1 MKRKLLILSLLSLG
15 FIQSQNIFKDDF
27 AGYATGVPLSSQGL
41 WTNNTSAPN
50 IGLGGCN
57 GTGCTSANVVP
68 QAITYLNYG
77 TTNKVLKI
85 DPNKDGV
92 AHPILPIITGGD
104 FYVAMVLNL
113 TTSNVAPND
122 FLRIDS
128 GAISNVTCRMLAKDN
143 TFGFFV
149 GIRKGATSNATVY
162 TPNSYDYSIDHLVV
176 MKYSHQPL
184 GDDDIV
190 SVYVDP
196 VYASGEP
203 AIADATVASGL
214 DQTGTI
220 DRLGF
225 RLNQALAMPT
235 GAAGLVSVST
245 TWAGL
250 GFVPLATS
258 NFYKNTFVINSAA
271 ANSGIL
277 SIESTIAL
285 NNAKLEI
292 FDIQGRSIENK
303 IVSLQEKNNE
313 ISINPITNS
322 GIYIVEI
329 TSENKKITQKIAIK

>member
-1 MKRKLLILSLLSLG
+1 MLNLG

-27 AGYATGVPLSSQGL
+27 AGYATGVPLNSQGL
-41 WTNNTSAPN
+41 WTNISTAPN
-50 IGLGGCN
+50 VGLGPCAGL
-57 GTGCTSANVVP
+57 GCTSANVVP
-68 QAITYLNYG
+68 QAMTFLNYG
-77 TTNKVLKI
+77 TTAKVLKI
-85 DPNKDGV
+85 DPQKDGV
-92 AHPILPIITGGD
+92 AHPINPVISGGD

-113 TTSNVAPND
+113 TASNAAPND
-122 FLRIDS
+122 FVRI
-128 GAISNVTCRMLAKDN
+128 GNVDASIASRLLAKDN

-149 GIRKGATSNATVY
+149 GIRKGGSSNATVY
-162 TPNSYDYSIDHLVV
+162 TPNSYDYSVDHLVV

-184 GDDDIV
+184 TSDDIV

-203 AIADATVASGL
+203 AVADAVVASGF
-214 DQTGTI
+214 DQSGNI
-220 DRLGF
+220 NRVVF

-258 NFYKNTFVINSAA
+258 NFDKNTFVINSAA
-271 ANSGIL
+271 TNSGIL

-285 NNAKLEI
+285 NNVKLAI
-292 FDIQGRSIENK
+292 YDIQGRTIENK
-303 IVSLQEKNNE
+303 TVSLQEKNNE